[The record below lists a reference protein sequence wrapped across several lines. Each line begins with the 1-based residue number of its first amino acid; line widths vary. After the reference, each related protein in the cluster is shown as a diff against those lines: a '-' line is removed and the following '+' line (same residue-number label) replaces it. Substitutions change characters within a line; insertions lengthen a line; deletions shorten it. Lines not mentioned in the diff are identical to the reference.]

1 MNEISKLNTGNAE
14 GRKGRRRSK
23 KGKKKGMK
31 LLERQEARQE
41 VCMRKDNHK

>member
-1 MNEISKLNTGNAE
+1 MQKEEKGE
-14 GRKGRRRSK
+14 GEAKRE
-23 KGKKKGMK
+23 KKKGMK